1 MWVWVVL
8 MFYCLLWV
16 RNMNKESIGGTSTMK
31 FEISHGFFPNPHLSP
46 SVDKLNLANS
56 AGSHERVMARR
67 KALYCRFLSS

>member
-1 MWVWVVL
+1 
-8 MFYCLLWV
+8 
-16 RNMNKESIGGTSTMK
+16 MK

-67 KALYCRFLSS
+67 KALPSGKLT